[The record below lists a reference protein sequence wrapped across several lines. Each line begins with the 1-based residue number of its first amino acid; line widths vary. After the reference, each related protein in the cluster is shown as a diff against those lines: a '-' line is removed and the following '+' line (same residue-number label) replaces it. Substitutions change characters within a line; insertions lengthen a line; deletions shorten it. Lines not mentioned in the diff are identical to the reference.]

1 MKNVGY
7 VITVILII
15 AIVLAI
21 ICKWASRQ
29 ISTLS
34 HRLRVVE
41 WEIEMQL
48 QYLKSAKALKACLDR
63 RVRMLLTASKL
74 SVFLLISMVCFVLVS
89 SGYDLMSAISGAS
102 DLLVI
107 LYIGI
112 SYLALNKFREPD
124 KLVSIIQKR
133 VEGWV
138 YKSSDFKPQR
148 IKGIENKIRQK
159 REEAEEIRN
168 QLSCASRNSS

>member
-1 MKNVGY
+1 MKNVEY

-21 ICKWASRQ
+21 ICTWASRQ

-48 QYLKSAKALKACLDR
+48 QYLKSAKALKAYLDR

-89 SGYDLMSAISGAS
+89 SGYDLMSAISRTS
-102 DLLVI
+102 DLVAI
-107 LYIGI
+107 LYVSIC
-112 SYLALNKFREPD
+112 YLVLNKMREPD
-124 KLVSIIQKR
+124 RLVSIIRKR
-133 VEGWV
+133 VVRWV
-138 YKSSDFKPQR
+138 YKTSDFEPQR
-148 IKGIENKIRQK
+148 IKEIESKIRQK
-159 REEAEEIRN
+159 RHEAEEIRN
-168 QLSCASRNSS
+168 QLSCASS